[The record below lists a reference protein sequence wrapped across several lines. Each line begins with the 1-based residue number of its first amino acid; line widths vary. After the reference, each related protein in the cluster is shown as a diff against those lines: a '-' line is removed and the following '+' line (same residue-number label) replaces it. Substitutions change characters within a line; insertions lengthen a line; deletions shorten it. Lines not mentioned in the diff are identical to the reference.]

1 LSSYGNVTVDI
12 GSRSQITV
20 DILENDDP
28 YGLIL
33 FEDDPP
39 VIYMSKLI

>member
-1 LSSYGNVTVDI
+1 LSSYGNVTADI